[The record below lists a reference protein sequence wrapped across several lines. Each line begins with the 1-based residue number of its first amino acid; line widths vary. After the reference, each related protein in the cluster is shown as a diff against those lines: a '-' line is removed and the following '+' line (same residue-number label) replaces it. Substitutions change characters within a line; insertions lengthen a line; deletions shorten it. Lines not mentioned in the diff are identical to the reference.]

1 MKKTMKVGG
10 CTDVPFP
17 KREYSKYPTVR
28 FLTVEKFT
36 EQEEEG
42 KSYFDG
48 GNRTVWDTVPF
59 YKWEKVQAA

>member
-1 MKKTMKVGG
+1 MYHFLKENILSTR
-10 CTDVPFP
+10 PAL
-17 KREYSKYPTVR
+17 